1 LTTITIRYIGYVI
14 ILFIRDPFRLVIQ
27 DVVLNRTDREY
38 HQTLL
43 TIMEFAVKIGTA
55 ATSFCFTLV
64 LLEHTMME
72 VMSITLII
80 VIIEVLLSIRLYR
93 MLTAKPAKTT

>member
-1 LTTITIRYIGYVI
+1 
-14 ILFIRDPFRLVIQ
+14 
-27 DVVLNRTDREY
+27 
-38 HQTLL
+38 
-43 TIMEFAVKIGTA
+43 
-55 ATSFCFTLV
+55 V

-80 VIIEVLLSIRLYR
+80 VVIEVLLSIRLYR